1 MIEVVAGDRAPV
13 ATVVPIRG
21 AGRVAGH
28 LAHYNTIIIIIT
40 WHITLSLNHLVNK
53 HTRGNSKLCN
63 CIQRC
68 INFDI
73 SMYSLVL
80 R

>member
-28 LAHYNTIIIIIT
+28 LARYIIYT
-40 WHITLSLNHLVNK
+40 
-53 HTRGNSKLCN
+53 
-63 CIQRC
+63 
-68 INFDI
+68 
-73 SMYSLVL
+73 
-80 R
+80 